1 MSGSYG
7 KTAPGKDARQSFRT
21 FEDLEVYQVAREFRK
36 QMYSVARGLPDFE
49 KFGLADQIRRAAVSV
64 TNNIA
69 EGHGRY
75 HYLEQIKFTLYSRG
89 SVEEL
94 QDDLNVCADE
104 RYLSPAEIERLKT
117 LSCSVH
123 KLINGYLRYLRERK
137 CGHSLQLK
145 ESPDTNDFDL
155 DELFSDE
162 LEPFNP

>member
-1 MSGSYG
+1 MSGTYG
-7 KTAPGKDARQSFRT
+7 KPAPEGATAQGFRT

-36 QMYSVARGLPDFE
+36 EMYAVARGLPAFE

-75 HYLEQIKFTLYSRG
+75 HYLEQIKLTLYSRG

-94 QDDLNVCADE
+94 QDELNVCADE
-104 RYLSPAEIERLKT
+104 GYLPDTEIERLKT

-123 KLINGYLRYLRERK
+123 KLINGYLCYLRERK

-145 ESPDTNDFDL
+145 ESPGTNDFELED
-155 DELFSDE
+155 LFSNE
-162 LEPFNP
+162 L